1 MKGLYKKSEIW
12 FAVVWIIIYV
22 VGSSIADNISSIIGV
37 EKSVTFLWNIVLTVI
52 LYAFVKKNKLQNYYG
67 LCAIKY
73 SAKRYLYFIPLIIIA
88 SVNLWAGLKVN
99 YSLNVIIFYI
109 GSMLLIGFLEELIF
123 RGFLFKAMSKD
134 NVRIAIIV
142 SSITFGIGHIVNLL
156 NGNEADILSNFSQVC
171 YAIAIGFLFVTL
183 FHRGKSLW
191 PAIITHS
198 VFNTLHV
205 FANEAAL
212 HKYQIY
218 ISTALIVISIGY
230 SLILM
235 KTLPNGEE

>member
-1 MKGLYKKSEIW
+1 M
-12 FAVVWIIIYV
+12 
-22 VGSSIADNISSIIGV
+22 
-37 EKSVTFLWNIVLTVI
+37 
-52 LYAFVKKNKLQNYYG
+52 
-67 LCAIKY
+67 
-73 SAKRYLYFIPLIIIA
+73 
-88 SVNLWAGLKVN
+88 
-99 YSLNVIIFYI
+99 
-109 GSMLLIGFLEELIF
+109 
-123 RGFLFKAMSKD
+123 
-134 NVRIAIIV
+134 
-142 SSITFGIGHIVNLL
+142 NLL

-171 YAIAIGFLFVTL
+171 YAIAIGFLLVTL

-198 VFNTLHV
+198 VFNALHV

-218 ISTALIVISIGY
+218 VSTALIVISIGY

>member
-22 VGSSIADNISSIIGV
+22 VGSSIAENISSIIGV

-73 SAKRYLYFIPLIIIA
+73 PAKRYLYFIPLVIIA
-88 SVNLWAGLKVN
+88 SVNLWFGPNIN
-99 YSLNVIIFYI
+99 YALNVTVFYL
-109 GSMLLIGFLEELIF
+109 GSMLLVGFIGELIF

-134 NVRIAIIV
+134 NIRMAIIV
-142 SSITFGIGHIVNLL
+142 SSLTFGIGHILNLF
-156 NGNEADILSNFSQVC
+156 NGNEVDLLSNLSQVC
-171 YAIAIGFLFVTL
+171 YATAIGFLFVTL

-198 VFNTLHV
+198 VFNALHV

-218 ISTALIVISIGY
+218 VSTALIVIPIGY